1 MSSNISDV
9 LKQLD
14 TLNTENGFNVFVPS
28 LKRTV
33 KFKPLNLRQ
42 QKGLLKSSIDESL
55 TKLSFNTFFFTVI
68 KENILDTVNT
78 ELLYT
83 FDRSAIAL
91 AFRAHGLDNF
101 YKSDDKTY
109 DLTTILNGLPSI
121 DTATQPLNAVYEDS
135 NIRVTVSA
143 PTLIA
148 DYELNAFALNKTG
161 TGTDDFKTVIS
172 ELFVYELTKFIS
184 SIEIINDEK
193 VTTINFFQTKA
204 ADRISIVEKLPS
216 TLINKILDFIK
227 SHREFEAKFTA
238 IEDINIDID
247 GSFFTV

>member
-14 TLNTENGFNVFVPS
+14 TLNTENGFDVFVPS

-33 KFKPLNLRQ
+33 KFKPLNLKQ

-55 TKLSFNTFFFTVI
+55 TKLSFNTFFFSVI
-68 KENILDTVNT
+68 KENILDTVST

-91 AFRAHGLDNF
+91 AFRARGLDNQ
-101 YKSDDKTY
+101 YKVNDRTY
-109 DLTTILNGLPSI
+109 DLTNKLNDIPSI
-121 DTATQPLNAVYEDS
+121 DTALQPLNAVYEDN
-135 NIRVTVSA
+135 NIRVTVTA

-148 DYELNAFALNKTG
+148 DNELNTFALNKTG
-161 TGTDDFKTVIS
+161 TSTDDFKTVIS

-184 SIEIINDEK
+184 SIEITNGENN
-193 VTTINFFQTKA
+193 TTINFFQTKA
-204 ADRISIVEKLPS
+204 SDRVAIVEKLPS
-216 TLINKILDFIK
+216 TLINKILEFIK
-227 SHREFEAKFTA
+227 THREFEARFTA